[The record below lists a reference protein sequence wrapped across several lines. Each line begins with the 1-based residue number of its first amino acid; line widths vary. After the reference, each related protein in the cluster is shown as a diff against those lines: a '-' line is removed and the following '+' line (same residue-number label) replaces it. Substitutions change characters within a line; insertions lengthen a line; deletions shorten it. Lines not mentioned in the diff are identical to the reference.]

1 MSVNFVNKVLCKLCW
16 ENKYKSQLVLTIGK
30 KSFSKVKY
38 IVMSKLIQKHFRKIV
53 VGTGLGLTG
62 VLQYLPQFGET
73 IQKDAVQMGN
83 DFMDVFSADLRK
95 EMETE
100 IKKFSQRIARGET
113 PKTEEE
119 LVRDMQ
125 VEAVTVEKDLVAAF
139 HKDIN
144 ITIEKEV
151 LRLSKRI
158 LHDTS

>member
-1 MSVNFVNKVLCKLCW
+1 
-16 ENKYKSQLVLTIGK
+16 
-30 KSFSKVKY
+30 
-38 IVMSKLIQKHFRKIV
+38 MSKLIQKHFRKIV

-62 VLQYLPQFGET
+62 ALQYLPQFGET

-100 IKKFSQRIARGET
+100 VKKFSHRIATGEM
-113 PKTEEE
+113 PRTEEE
-119 LVRDMQ
+119 LVKEMHK
-125 VEAVTVEKDLVAAF
+125 EAVNVEKDLVAAF

-151 LRLSKRI
+151 LRLSKRV
-158 LHDTS
+158 LHDTT